1 MERHTEEYREGVRK
15 EIEILQEKVFLLEEM
30 NIKLKNDLDIT
41 DLEAQ
46 YKSLEV

>member
-1 MERHTEEYREGVRK
+1 MERHTEEYRESLRK
-15 EIEILQEKVFLLEEM
+15 EIEVLQEKVFLLEEM